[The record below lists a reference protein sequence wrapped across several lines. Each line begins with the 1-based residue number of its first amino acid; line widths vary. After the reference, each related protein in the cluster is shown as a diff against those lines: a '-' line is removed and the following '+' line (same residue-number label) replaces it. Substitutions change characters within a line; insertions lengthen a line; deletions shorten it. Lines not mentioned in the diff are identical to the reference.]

1 MSESEAKPIRVAVVD
16 DHEMFRA
23 GVIATLRDAFSI
35 VGQAADVPGS
45 VAMIAQ
51 TKPDVVLLD
60 VHVPGGE
67 GGGGAEIL
75 TKSRLYS
82 PTTVFLALSVSDAP
96 ADVGAVIRAGAQ
108 GYVTK
113 TITGADLISSIK
125 QVHEG
130 YAVFSP
136 KLAGFVLSAFQGQ
149 PLAGEGS
156 VGNGSLPVHD
166 EELDRL
172 SAREQEVMRLIAR
185 GYTYKEVAAELFI
198 SIKTVETHV
207 SSVLRKLQ
215 LSNRTELTRWAADRR
230 IA

>member
-1 MSESEAKPIRVAVVD
+1 MSEEKTVRVAVVD

-23 GVIATLRDAFSI
+23 GVIATLRDSFDI

-51 TKPDVVLLD
+51 TKPQVVLLD

-75 TKSRLYS
+75 AKSRPYS

-96 ADVGAVIRAGAQ
+96 KDVGSVIRAGAQ

-113 TITGADLISSIK
+113 TITGDDLISSIK

-136 KLAGFVLSAFQGQ
+136 KLAGFVLSAFQGV
-149 PLAGEGS
+149 PAADGS
-156 VGNGSLPVHD
+156 MPAHD

-230 IA
+230 IV

>member
-1 MSESEAKPIRVAVVD
+1 MSEREQRIRIAVVD

-23 GVIATLRDAFSI
+23 GVIATLQPYFDV
-35 VGQAADVPGS
+35 VGQAADVEGS

-67 GGGGAEIL
+67 NGGGAEIL
-75 TKSRLYS
+75 TKSRAYS
-82 PTTVFLALSVSDAP
+82 PDTVFLALSVSDSP
-96 ADVGAVIRAGAQ
+96 QDVGSVIRAGAQ

-113 TITGADLISSIK
+113 TISGDDLVSSIK

-136 KLAGFVLSAFQGQ
+136 KLAGFVLSAFQGA
-149 PLAGEGS
+149 PMDGAGGAR
-156 VGNGSLPVHD
+156 GRD
-166 EELDRL
+166 EELDLL
-172 SAREQEVMRLIAR
+172 SGREQEVMRLIAR
-185 GYTYKEVAAELFI
+185 GYTYKEVASELFI
-198 SIKTVETHV
+198 SIKTVETHM

-215 LSNRTELTRWAADRR
+215 LSNRSELTRWAADRR
-230 IA
+230 IV

>member
-1 MSESEAKPIRVAVVD
+1 MDGQESSQSGHIRVAVVD

-23 GVIATLRDAFSI
+23 GVIATLRPFFDI
-35 VGQAADVPGS
+35 VGQAADVEGS
-45 VAMIAQ
+45 VAMV
-51 TKPDVVLLD
+51 TRLKPDVVLLD

-75 TKSRLYS
+75 LKSRPLS
-82 PTTVFLALSVSDAP
+82 PATKFLALSVSDSA
-96 ADVGAVIRAGAQ
+96 ADVGSVIRAGAQ

-113 TITGADLISSIK
+113 TITGDDLVSSIK

-136 KLAGFVLSAFQGQ
+136 KLAGFVLSAFQGA
-149 PLAGEGS
+149 PLADEG
-156 VGNGSLPVHD
+156 GRPARD

-185 GYTYKEVAAELFI
+185 GYTYKEVASELFI
-198 SIKTVETHV
+198 SIKTVETHM
-207 SSVLRKLQ
+207 SAVLRKLQ

-230 IA
+230 IV

>member
-1 MSESEAKPIRVAVVD
+1 MSEAAADRIRVAVVD

-23 GVIATLRDAFSI
+23 GVIATLRDSFDI

-51 TKPDVVLLD
+51 TKPQVVLLD

-75 TKSRLYS
+75 TKSRAYS
-82 PTTVFLALSVSDAP
+82 PATVFLALSVSDAP
-96 ADVGAVIRAGAQ
+96 QDVGSVIRAGAQ

-130 YAVFSP
+130 YAVFSRNWP
-136 KLAGFVLSAFQGQ
+136 DSC
-149 PLAGEGS
+149 
-156 VGNGSLPVHD
+156 SLHSKVCRPPEPMVP
-166 EELDRL
+166 RL
-172 SAREQEVMRLIAR
+172 CM
-185 GYTYKEVAAELFI
+185 
-198 SIKTVETHV
+198 
-207 SSVLRKLQ
+207 
-215 LSNRTELTRWAADRR
+215 TRNWTDFPPANKKSCD
-230 IA
+230 